1 MLLLDSSALL
11 AATVDG
17 PHRPSMLDAMSHH
30 DVRCASA
37 LALAEAL
44 PAIDRLTD
52 DPIQRADLEDALR
65 ITWDFL
71 YVVPVD
77 AGCLEIAAELAR
89 RRMMRMTD
97 AIHLAAATRLP
108 SPVVFATVDPSQ
120 ISLAAELGF
129 EVWST

>member
-1 MLLLDSSALL
+1 MLMLDSSALL

-17 PHRPSMLDAMSHH
+17 PHRPSMLEAMSQHE
-30 DVRCASA
+30 VRCASA

-44 PAIDRLTD
+44 SAIDRLTD
-52 DPIQRADLEDALR
+52 EPIQRADLEDAIR

-71 YVVPVD
+71 HVVPVD
-77 AGCLEIAAELAR
+77 GRCLETAADLAR
-89 RRMMRMTD
+89 SRMMRMTD

-108 SPVVFATVDPSQ
+108 PPVVFATVDPSQ
-120 ISLAAELGF
+120 IALAAELGF